1 MRDKMM
7 ENIRKTEEKETVTF
21 YPSHL
26 FKEMVVMMFVFVLVS
41 FILALVFPAKLG
53 DPADPTDS
61 SFVPK
66 PEWYFLAVFQLLKYF
81 PGVFEAIAAV
91 GVPVGSIILL
101 MLLPFIDKSPERRPR
116 KRPVAMALMAMIL
129 AGIAILTILGVVT

>member
-1 MRDKMM
+1 MRDEIIVDIK
-7 ENIRKTEEKETVTF
+7 KTEEKETVTF

-26 FKEMVVMMFVFVLVS
+26 FKEMIVMMFVFVLVS
-41 FILALVFPAKLG
+41 VVLALVFPVKLG

-66 PEWYFLAVFQLLKYF
+66 SEWYFLFILQLLKYF
-81 PGVFEAIAAV
+81 PGVFEAIGAV
-91 GVPVGSIILL
+91 GIPVGSIILL
-101 MLLPFIDKSPERRPR
+101 MLLPLIDKSPERRPR

-129 AGIAILTILGVVT
+129 AGIAILTILGAVT

>member
-1 MRDKMM
+1 M
-7 ENIRKTEEKETVTF
+7 TEEKETVTF

-26 FKEMVVMMFVFVLVS
+26 FKEMVAIMFVFVLLS
-41 FILALVFPAKLG
+41 FVLALAFPPKLG

-101 MLLPFIDKSPERRPR
+101 ILLPFIDKNPERRPR
-116 KRPVAMALMAMIL
+116 KRPAAMVLMVMIVAVIV
-129 AGIAILTILGVVT
+129 ILTILGVVT

>member
-7 ENIRKTEEKETVTF
+7 ENVRKTEEKETVTF

-41 FILALVFPAKLG
+41 FVLALVFPVKLG

-66 PEWYFLAVFQLLKYF
+66 PEWYF
-81 PGVFEAIAAV
+81 
-91 GVPVGSIILL
+91 
-101 MLLPFIDKSPERRPR
+101 
-116 KRPVAMALMAMIL
+116 
-129 AGIAILTILGVVT
+129 

>member
-41 FILALVFPAKLG
+41 FVLALVFPVKLG

-91 GVPVGSIILL
+91 GVPAGSIILL
-101 MLLPFIDKSPERRPR
+101 MLLPLIDKSPERRPR

-129 AGIAILTILGVVT
+129 AGIAILTILGAVT

>member
-41 FILALVFPAKLG
+41 FVLALVFPVKLG

-91 GVPVGSIILL
+91 GVPAGSIILL
-101 MLLPFIDKSPERRPR
+101 MLLPLIDKSPERRPR

>member
-1 MRDKMM
+1 M
-7 ENIRKTEEKETVTF
+7 ENIKKTEEKEGTTF

-41 FILALVFPAKLG
+41 FILALVFPVKLG

-66 PEWYFLAVFQLLKYF
+66 PEWYFLAIFQLLKYF

-101 MLLPFIDKSPERRPR
+101 MLLPLIDKNPERRPR
-116 KRPVAMALMAMIL
+116 KRPIAMALMVIIL
-129 AGIAILTILGVVT
+129 AVTAILTLLGAVT

>member
-7 ENIRKTEEKETVTF
+7 ENVRKTEEKETVTF

-41 FILALVFPAKLG
+41 FVLALVFPVKLG

-91 GVPVGSIILL
+91 GVPAGSIILL
-101 MLLPFIDKSPERRPR
+101 MLLPLIDKSPERRPQ
-116 KRPVAMALMAMIL
+116 KRPIGMALMILIL
-129 AGIAILTILGVVT
+129 AVITILTILGAVT